1 MQAPAAPCAFRAVAT
16 LLTLVP
22 LWDYHSLVH
31 IVSRSTLVDFYSQP
45 DHRDVRGALE
55 AWYDVARLAKRT
67 SPADVKASYG
77 NASIVGNNRAM
88 FNIKRNDYRLVVAIA
103 YRMQWVYVKFV
114 GTHAQY
120 DQIDVET
127 VDQSK

>member
-1 MQAPAAPCAFRAVAT
+1 M
-16 LLTLVP
+16 
-22 LWDYHSLVH
+22 
-31 IVSRSTLVDFYSQP
+31 
-45 DHRDVRGALE
+45 
-55 AWYDVARLAKRT
+55 RLGTTWRVGRKWT

-77 NASIVGNNRAM
+77 NTSIVGNDRAV
-88 FNIKRNDYRLVVAIA
+88 FNIKGNDDRLVVGIA

-114 GTHAQY
+114 RTHAQY